1 MEIVLNKK
9 YTIKSDSKQFIL
21 VESLDKQENL
31 LYFSSLEWLI
41 KCLIKKKIKMD
52 KEIKTLSQLSKKI
65 DEYAKEISNQI
76 KDCM

>member
-1 MEIVLNKK
+1 
-9 YTIKSDSKQFIL
+9 
-21 VESLDKQENL
+21 
-31 LYFSSLEWLI
+31 
-41 KCLIKKKIKMD
+41 MD